1 MADPTTD
8 PAPATD
14 PAADAFGA
22 LAATR
27 PRVRRDVL
35 FTQTPGGVL
44 FHNADGGFH
53 LTGRTAYRF
62 ASLVLPH
69 LTGRHRLDEVC
80 AGFGPAQRAMAAEL
94 VRTLYAR
101 DFARDIP
108 EADAL
113 RPAPEDAAGQRF
125 AAQIAYIDH
134 YTDAAPDRFAR
145 YRAARVAVL
154 GTDETARWVA
164 LGLVR
169 NGCGGVGLAAD
180 FPEVDREAA
189 QLADEGCPV
198 SLDRLP
204 DPAEGPGW
212 AALEGYDV
220 VVVTGPGAAGLT
232 HRLLTEGVPEGRT
245 LLPAW
250 AFGERLVMGP
260 LTTGAAAPAA
270 GGCWSCALLRL
281 GANVDAGTAA
291 ALWSEVAGGARSV
304 DAGAPGPLTGPVAAM
319 CGNLLAYE
327 VFRLTSGVQ
336 PAETRGQVLLQD
348 LSSLDVLA
356 EPVPPHPRCR
366 HCAPSGVPV
375 TSPGTPEVPRTPS
388 VAGAEEAQEAVDA
401 LNATAS
407 ALVRPHTGVFI
418 RFDDDDLTQT
428 PLKVSRVELALP
440 DGTVRAPAAADIH
453 HLAGARTRALRRAAV
468 LYVDHTVPAPAAG
481 QEHGARVPPA
491 ALATY
496 GGTDESPATAWT
508 PALSLRTG
516 EPHRVPVS
524 AARPFG
530 PHNRLRTHLAHA
542 AGAGAGGSAAEAAGA
557 ALLAA
562 LAHTAVLDA
571 VRGTPAVPLAEDAA
585 GDAELEFLH
594 KTAAA
599 LDLGVELLDL
609 TGEGPAP
616 VVLAREPGGRWAV
629 AADLTRREAAR
640 AALRDLLGDAQLA
653 AETGQEPDT
662 GDPFVTDLAPAA
674 LTLAG
679 VPGGPLDAAT
689 TFPEILARLG
699 ERGHDALYLDTTPA
713 DLATG
718 HLATARV
725 LLTGPACEDGTDAR

>member
-1 MADPTTD
+1 MADPTTE
-8 PAPATD
+8 PAPATA
-14 PAADAFGA
+14 PAADAFDA

-62 ASLVLPH
+62 AALVLPH

-169 NGCGGVGLAAD
+169 NGCGAVGLAAE
-180 FPEVDREAA
+180 FPDVAAEAA
-189 QLADEGCPV
+189 QLGDEGCPV
-198 SLDRLP
+198 SLGRLP

-212 AALEGYDV
+212 AALDGYEV

-260 LTTGAAAPAA
+260 LTTGADTATAT

-281 GANVDAGTAA
+281 GAGVDAGTAA

-336 PAETRGQVLLQD
+336 PAETRGQVLIQD

-388 VAGAEEAQEAVDA
+388 VAGAEEAQEVVDA

-407 ALVRPHTGVFI
+407 ALVRPHTGVFT

-428 PLKVSRVELALP
+428 PLKVSRVELP
-440 DGTVRAPAAADIH
+440 CP
-453 HLAGARTRALRRAAV
+453 
-468 LYVDHTVPAPAAG
+468 
-481 QEHGARVPPA
+481 
-491 ALATY
+491 
-496 GGTDESPATAWT
+496 
-508 PALSLRTG
+508 
-516 EPHRVPVS
+516 
-524 AARPFG
+524 
-530 PHNRLRTHLAHA
+530 
-542 AGAGAGGSAAEAAGA
+542 
-557 ALLAA
+557 
-562 LAHTAVLDA
+562 
-571 VRGTPAVPLAEDAA
+571 
-585 GDAELEFLH
+585 
-594 KTAAA
+594 
-599 LDLGVELLDL
+599 
-609 TGEGPAP
+609 
-616 VVLAREPGGRWAV
+616 
-629 AADLTRREAAR
+629 
-640 AALRDLLGDAQLA
+640 
-653 AETGQEPDT
+653 
-662 GDPFVTDLAPAA
+662 
-674 LTLAG
+674 
-679 VPGGPLDAAT
+679 
-689 TFPEILARLG
+689 
-699 ERGHDALYLDTTPA
+699 
-713 DLATG
+713 
-718 HLATARV
+718 TARCA
-725 LLTGPACEDGTDAR
+725 P